1 MGLERAGSC
10 KPRIGIPPLPHPSPA
25 GNKANGSRKG
35 GKKIKSQSGAGVQRP
50 LGFVSWRGI
59 HRAGGASRGRAGR
72 APPWRWQG
80 EETQH
85 ETLPPY
91 KRSRPPLPLLRPEP
105 GSPRLSPYESNA
117 DGGGGR
123 PSQARSNS
131 GVFKSSKDGKK
142 AKTRQPAKAV
152 ALLPLSET
160 RPERVPGPE
169 TAPAGS
175 AARGENLAVG
185 RPRREPRAAALRAR
199 GARTRDRQ
207 PGCASPRSPRAHCS
221 RAAAAAA
228 RPLLARSPALKSLP
242 GSMLTCY
249 FLYGGMASFQPRA
262 PRSSPARAR
271 ATTFRSMD

>member
-1 MGLERAGSC
+1 M
-10 KPRIGIPPLPHPSPA
+10 PPSLA
-25 GNKANGSRKG
+25 IRE
-35 GKKIKSQSGAGVQRP
+35 QRRRGA
-50 LGFVSWRGI
+50 
-59 HRAGGASRGRAGR
+59 
-72 APPWRWQG
+72 
-80 EETQH
+80 
-85 ETLPPY
+85 
-91 KRSRPPLPLLRPEP
+91 
-105 GSPRLSPYESNA
+105 
-117 DGGGGR
+117 GGR
-123 PSQARSNS
+123 PSQARSKS
-131 GVFKSSKDGKK
+131 GVFKSSKDGKQ
-142 AKTRQPAKAV
+142 AKTSRPAKAV

-160 RPERVPGPE
+160 RPERVPSPK

-175 AARGENLAVG
+175 AARGKNLVVG
-185 RPRREPRAAALRAR
+185 RPRREPRGAALRAR

-221 RAAAAAA
+221 RAATAAA